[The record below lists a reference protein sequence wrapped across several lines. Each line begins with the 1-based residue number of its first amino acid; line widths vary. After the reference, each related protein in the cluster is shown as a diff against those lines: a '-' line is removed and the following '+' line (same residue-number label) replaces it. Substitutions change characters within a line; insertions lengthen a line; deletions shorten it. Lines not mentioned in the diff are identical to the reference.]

1 MLTDPAEAAFRKRA
15 RLAIAIPAYGRASA
29 IANSIAE
36 MAEQALPKEVDIAFY
51 VSDDTPDSSV
61 RDALQPLMDAGLP
74 MIYRSNSPSLGHD
87 RNLIATLLWPN
98 ADYVWLLGSA
108 HTVKPGQLVKVY
120 RFLEDQDLVFVNRR
134 FPDYE
139 LVPVL
144 RGQAALDCLRN
155 RLWHQT
161 LTGVTVYGQRV
172 RDWVALN
179 GGQLKIM
186 PDFPQLSVI
195 LGYASHEKFTIG
207 VFGEPSLQSSGSD
220 TPSYWRN
227 RAVDVFVDNWSAL
240 VSAFPAVVPPEHR
253 VRVVREHS
261 ARTQL
266 FNTTNLIHLREIG
279 QYRWGSLKK
288 RHFRDA
294 MHLPMWKL
302 LILLTLPVSLLKIG
316 GHMLAKAK
324 KLVSKLAS
332 KSTSN

>member
-1 MLTDPAEAAFRKRA
+1 MLSNLAEAVPRKRA
-15 RLAIAIPAYGRASA
+15 RLAIAIPAYGRAQA

-36 MAEQALPKEVDIAFY
+36 MANQALITDSDIAFY

-61 RDALQPLMDAGLP
+61 RDALQPLIDAELP
-74 MIYRSNSPSLGHD
+74 VFYRSNSPSLGHD

-98 ADYVWLLGSA
+98 ADYIWLLGSA
-108 HTVKPGQLVKVY
+108 HTVKTEKLARVY
-120 RFLEDQDLVFVNRR
+120 QFLEEQDLVFLNKS
-134 FPDYE
+134 FPDHE
-139 LVPVL
+139 LITLL
-144 RGQAALDCLRN
+144 RGHAALDCLRE

-172 RDWVALN
+172 RDWVARNMDALR
-179 GGQLKIM
+179 IM

-195 LGYASHEKFTIG
+195 LGYASNQEITIG
-207 VFGEPSLQSSGSD
+207 LFGELSLKSSGSD

-240 VSAFPAVVPPEHR
+240 VSAFPVVVPPEYR
-253 VRVVREHS
+253 ARVVREHS

-279 QYRWGSLKK
+279 QFGWRTITK
-288 RHFRDA
+288 RHFREA

-302 LILLTLPVSLLKIG
+302 LVLLAVPIPILKIG
-316 GHMLAKAK
+316 GHMLAKVK
-324 KLVSKLAS
+324 NL
-332 KSTSN
+332 NREY

>member
-1 MLTDPAEAAFRKRA
+1 MLTDPAEAAFRERA

-29 IANSIAE
+29 IANSISE
-36 MAEQALPKEVDIAFY
+36 MAEHARPKEVDIAFY

-74 MIYRSNSPSLGHD
+74 VMYRSNSPSLGHD

-108 HTVKPGQLVKVY
+108 HTVKPQQLVRAY
-120 RFLEDQDLVFVNRR
+120 RFLEEQDLVFVNSG
-134 FPDYE
+134 FPDHG
-139 LVPVL
+139 LVPLL
-144 RGQAALDCLRN
+144 RGKAAVECLRD

-179 GGQLKIM
+179 RDALKIM
-186 PDFPQLSVI
+186 PDFPQLSI
-195 LGYASHEKFTIG
+195 MLGYASHQELTVG
-207 VFGEPSLQSSGSD
+207 LFGEPSLKSSGSD
-220 TPSYWRN
+220 TPSYWRS
-227 RAVDVFVDNWSAL
+227 RAVDVFVYSWSAL

-279 QYRWGSLKK
+279 QFSWRSMTK
-288 RHFRDA
+288 RHFREA
-294 MHLPMWKL
+294 MHLPIWKL
-302 LILLTLPVSLLKIG
+302 LVLLALPVPSLKAG
-316 GHMLAKAK
+316 GNILAKAK
-324 KLVSKLAS
+324 TLTGAS
-332 KSTSN
+332 